1 MKRVSLAG
9 RWWPNTECWLVG
21 FVDLQGIRTNIAKK
35 PYILGGGGGPD
46 PLSPSPPLD
55 PHMCFNFQSY
65 LIYTIEAE
73 SMCLKETD
81 QLLGEELESVSSETL
96 HKYMCL
102 GEYST
107 TFFPEGRVLVNS
119 VPFKLISSNVQFILK
134 DEHTTSFS
142 DIHNTTDG
150 LLSFGTLYRVQSYSY
165 QYTINIYGND
175 LKCLRRHLMRHLMEL
190 KSKASGSICI
200 LMPVR
205 KDFPCETVDSIFS
218 ELGFE
223 RQNKLSS
230 EQAKPWITCDFL
242 FERKL

>member
-1 MKRVSLAG
+1 MPLYIS
-9 RWWPNTECWLVG
+9 W
-21 FVDLQGIRTNIAKK
+21 GIII
-35 PYILGGGGGPD
+35 YSCI
-46 PLSPSPPLD
+46 
-55 PHMCFNFQSY
+55 CVFYFQNY

-96 HKYMCL
+96 HKHMCL
-102 GEYST
+102 EEYST
-107 TFFPEGRVLVNS
+107 TFFSEGRVLVNS
-119 VPFKLISSNVQFILK
+119 VPFKLINSNVQFILK

-175 LKCLRRHLMRHLMEL
+175 LKSLRRHLMRHLMEL
-190 KSKASGSICI
+190 KTKASGSICI

-223 RQNKLSS
+223 RQNKLGS